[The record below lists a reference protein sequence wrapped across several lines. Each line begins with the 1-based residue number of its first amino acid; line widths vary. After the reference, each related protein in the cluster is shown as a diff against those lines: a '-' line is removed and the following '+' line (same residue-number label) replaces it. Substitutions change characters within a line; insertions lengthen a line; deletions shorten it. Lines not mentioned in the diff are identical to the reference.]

1 MLQEVFKSFIL
12 NQRDKEALWE
22 SFKVRQA
29 LEDNPDSLD
38 ERLVSLHALLNARK
52 QSKLTRIQ
60 KLLNEEADEEQAK
73 DDIKNK
79 GLEHV
84 GETYLLSL
92 AIAKT
97 PNWAGIWKSIKK
109 IDKDSNGYVTVE
121 ELDEIFREWF
131 PLELE
136 GKTVTRF
143 FRTRYG
149 SVANRNLINYKQ
161 LKADFNA
168 KLLAALGELN
178 EIKDSQSSLTE
189 RKKPISYVPKK
200 VMELNESALRIEGNK
215 VTDTESHHHRK
226 LVPLKTETDTVSQ
239 RSITPELFVMP
250 KKEEGKLP

>member
-1 MLQEVFKSFIL
+1 VVQADFSMTVGEVDAMLQEVFKGMGL
-12 NQRDKEALWE
+12 GLREKEALWE

-29 LEDNPDSLD
+29 LEDNPDSID

-73 DDIKNK
+73 EDMKNK

-84 GETYLLSL
+84 GESYLLSL

-136 GKTVTRF
+136 GKTVIRF
-143 FRTRYG
+143 FRSRYG

-161 LKADFNA
+161 LKADFNE
-168 KLLAALGELN
+168 KLLTALGELN
-178 EIKDSQSSLTE
+178 EISQSSLTE

-200 VMELNESALRIEGNK
+200 VMELNESVLRNDAIK
-215 VTDTESHHHRK
+215 VSDGDTESRHRR
-226 LVPLKTETDTVSQ
+226 LVALKTEPVSV
-239 RSITPELFVMP
+239 T
-250 KKEEGKLP
+250 

>member
-1 MLQEVFKSFIL
+1 
-12 NQRDKEALWE
+12 
-22 SFKVRQA
+22 
-29 LEDNPDSLD
+29 
-38 ERLVSLHALLNARK
+38 LNARK

-73 DDIKNK
+73 EDIKNK

-84 GETYLLSL
+84 GESFLLSL
-92 AIAKT
+92 ALAKT
-97 PNWAGIWKSIKK
+97 TSWAGIWKSIKK

-143 FRTRYG
+143 FRSRYG
-149 SVANRNLINYKQ
+149 SIANRNLINYKQ
-161 LKADFNA
+161 MKADFNA

-189 RKKPISYVPKK
+189 RKKPMAYIPKK
-200 VMELNESALRIEGNK
+200 VMELNESTLRIDGNK
-215 VTDTESHHHRK
+215 ASEGDTESRHRR
-226 LVPLKTETDTVSQ
+226 LVPLKTE
-239 RSITPELFVMP
+239 PESVT
-250 KKEEGKLP
+250 